1 MKLLIVMTLLLA
13 LSACATTNPLAQAN
27 QACTAWGAAQTTTL
41 KLAAAGKLSPENLKA
56 FKQADAIATPAC
68 TGAPPA
74 TSAEA
79 TALASK
85 VATETAIIIAINK
98 GK

>member
-1 MKLLIVMTLLLA
+1 MKKLILVICCLA
-13 LSACATTNPLAQAN
+13 LGACATNPLGQAN
-27 QACTAWGAAQTTTL
+27 QACTAWSAAQTTTL
-41 KLAAAGKLSPENLKA
+41 KLAAAGKLSPANLKA
-56 FKQADAIATPAC
+56 FQQADAIATPAC

-79 TALASK
+79 AALASK
-85 VATETAIIIAINK
+85 VATETAIIVAINK